1 MAGAEYSVRSP
12 RSLANA
18 AASAKAALA
27 SDARPEDAVATDEQ
41 IRADL
46 ARLLQTRLVRESG
59 LGTWAHPFLMAIC
72 AAVAWSDGPH
82 DLLIAWAAAVAVA
95 PGLRGGRV
103 ILGTRPRRNNDRTI
117 RPRRR
122 PTGAPAAQ

>member
-1 MAGAEYSVRSP
+1 MAGAEYSVPRS

-72 AAVAWSDGPH
+72 VVVAWSDGPH

-95 PGLRGGRV
+95 AVLRGGWL
-103 ILGTRPRRNNDRTI
+103 ILVTRRREYSDRTI
-117 RPRRR
+117 R
-122 PTGAPAAQ
+122 T